1 MPLQPLT
8 KEQRRFRQAEVIA
21 DLEETPE
28 FNIINSI
35 VNSPAKGARN
45 FVQEIVDITTASQD
59 DEDSN
64 HVYDTACS
72 VLEVASR
79 TVPEKQEKL
88 VEFVNELQQRVV
100 KDSRTKE
107 PRRIQGEDLL
117 WTELP
122 TFGYTFGDE
131 LQSKGKLLSLHGS
144 RNGTIVLFS

>member
-21 DLEETPE
+21 DLEKTPE
-28 FNIINSI
+28 FGIINSI
-35 VNSPAKGARN
+35 VTSPANGAGN
-45 FVQEIVDITTASQD
+45 AVQEIVDITTASQD

-79 TVPEKQEKL
+79 TVPEKQSKL
-88 VEFVNELQQRVV
+88 LEFVNELQQRVV
-100 KDSRTKE
+100 KDSKTGE
-107 PRRIQGEDLL
+107 PRRIDGEDLL

-131 LQSKGKLLSLHGS
+131 LQSKGKLLTLRRS
-144 RNGTIVLFS
+144 RNGTMILIS